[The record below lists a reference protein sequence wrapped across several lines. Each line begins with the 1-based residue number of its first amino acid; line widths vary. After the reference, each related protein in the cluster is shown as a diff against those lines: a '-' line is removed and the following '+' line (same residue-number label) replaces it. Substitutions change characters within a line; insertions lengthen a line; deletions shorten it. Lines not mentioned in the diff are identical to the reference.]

1 MPAMGPGPAPRG
13 ASLLFPFHCW
23 SITQQCRIIN
33 FNVNNGPHM
42 GPGPGV
48 AHSRFTVGRC
58 FIRRGLSTFC
68 QLWGNQAAITV
79 VYGPATHH
87 PFHCWTFLRAETSDH
102 FSEQKPGNIKN
113 AEKTLGWPTII
124 DGIVKMAG
132 FDISGF

>member
-1 MPAMGPGPAPRG
+1 M
-13 ASLLFPFHCW
+13 
-23 SITQQCRIIN
+23 
-33 FNVNNGPHM
+33 
-42 GPGPGV
+42 
-48 AHSRFTVGRC
+48 
-58 FIRRGLSTFC
+58 
-68 QLWGNQAAITV
+68 